1 MDLTVVRSRDRSEPD
16 KSCVVLIFWF
26 ISSNKNKNERAVR
39 VLRWS
44 NEVEAVRRSIFKSKI
59 RNYKEQ
65 NNDEAYFLLRTAR
78 QIIKIS
84 YLVDGISEC
93 ILKMTSQTTADC
105 LDTIT

>member
-1 MDLTVVRSRDRSEPD
+1 MDLTVVRSRDRSEHD
-16 KSCVVLIFWF
+16 KSCVVLIFWL

-78 QIIKIS
+78 QIIIS
-84 YLVDGISEC
+84 YLFDGISEC
-93 ILKMTSQTTADC
+93 IRKKWLVKRLLTA
-105 LDTIT
+105 